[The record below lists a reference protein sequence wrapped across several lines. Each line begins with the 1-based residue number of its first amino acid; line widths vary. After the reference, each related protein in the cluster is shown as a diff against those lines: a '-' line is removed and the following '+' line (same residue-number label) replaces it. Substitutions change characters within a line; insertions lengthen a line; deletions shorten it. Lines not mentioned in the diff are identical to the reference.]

1 MATYQVAREHIG
13 HARACSPKRS
23 ELSHERNTPRI
34 RLALGHARTQ
44 PGARHSSGMS
54 HRMSC
59 MSRRALRQGTD
70 VNIVHD
76 ASDTHWQSSLQ
87 RPAFV
92 RTHEAGAPWRG
103 RQQMLWPAS

>member
-1 MATYQVAREHIG
+1 
-13 HARACSPKRS
+13 
-23 ELSHERNTPRI
+23 
-34 RLALGHARTQ
+34 
-44 PGARHSSGMS
+44 
-54 HRMSC
+54 MSC

-76 ASDTHWQSSLQ
+76 ASDTHRQSLLQ

-103 RQQMLWPAS
+103 RQQMLWAAS